1 MARDAPPRRDYLG
14 QSQLEAYSEPESLR
28 FTVRPLNVAI
38 QVQLEAVLE
47 SEPQT
52 VSLEGQL
59 RLSLAGSQ
67 AISLNFLLMLNTASA
82 SAEAS
87 LSHCHGEP

>member
-1 MARDAPPRRDYLG
+1 M
-14 QSQLEAYSEPESLR
+14 R

-67 AISLNFLLMLNTASA
+67 AISLSFLLMLNKASA
-82 SAEAS
+82 SAQAS
-87 LSHCHGEP
+87 LSHCHGES